1 VLLAALVGGSALF
14 IGLKWRAVI
23 ARSEAAKVAGTKDV
37 NYAVA
42 PGRSGTC
49 FFCARYKLEKGA
61 DAERKDGVCA
71 NPLGVCRWRNLN
83 RNMVSQWW
91 IYVSR

>member
-1 VLLAALVGGSALF
+1 MLLAALVGGSALF

-49 FFCARYKLEKGA
+49 FSCARYKLEKGA
-61 DAERKDGVCA
+61 GAERREGVCA
-71 NPLGVCRWRNLN
+71 NSVGVCRWRNLN
-83 RNMVSQWW
+83 RDMGFPMVD
-91 IYVSR
+91 IC